1 MEPDAAPAGLEKR
14 TPDPRA
20 ARGPPAG
27 TMTCREE
34 LADGERYPLMKR
46 ISRRKRGPVPEDA
59 VVARREAPALRQKR
73 GTN

>member
-1 MEPDAAPAGLEKR
+1 MRRLRVWRNALP
-14 TPDPRA
+14 TPGRHGA
-20 ARGPPAG
+20 PPAG
-27 TMTCREE
+27 TKTCREE

-59 VVARREAPALRQKR
+59 AVARREAPALREKR